1 MRKKTFVVIK
11 YIICFPIYVLLVIFG
26 FVGGAD
32 SRDIWDNISKWNNK
46 NKECRKRHSLF
57 LLFVIRK

>member
-11 YIICFPIYVLLVIFG
+11 YIIWFPIYVLLVIFG

-32 SRDIWDNISKWNNK
+32 SRDIWDNISNWINK
-46 NKECRKRHSLF
+46 
-57 LLFVIRK
+57 

>member
-32 SRDIWDNISKWNNK
+32 SRDIWDNISKQINK
-46 NKECRKRHSLF
+46 
-57 LLFVIRK
+57 

>member
-1 MRKKTFVVIK
+1 MRKKTFVDIK

-32 SRDIWDNISKWNNK
+32 SRDIWDNISKWINK
-46 NKECRKRHSLF
+46 
-57 LLFVIRK
+57 